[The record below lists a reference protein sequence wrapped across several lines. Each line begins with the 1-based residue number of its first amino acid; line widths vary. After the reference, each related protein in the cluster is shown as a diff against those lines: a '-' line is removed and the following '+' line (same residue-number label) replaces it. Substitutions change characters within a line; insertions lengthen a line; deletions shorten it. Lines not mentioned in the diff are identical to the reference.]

1 MKLTIMKKIKYFFLK
16 GLFLSYRM
24 DRQAFGFTLNNK

>member
-1 MKLTIMKKIKYFFLK
+1 MKLTIMKKIKYLFLK

-24 DRQAFGFTLNNK
+24 DRQAFGFLTNKK